1 MDTTYLV
8 IGLAILVS
16 SMATGF
22 IIFRMQGMHLMAHF
36 ITIILALIATLA
48 AVVTGMT
55 AAVYAAVILQ
65 FVVTITAYTQLM
77 PTLKDSFQTS
87 PGYSAHLAIVTIL
100 PVLALAGLLL

>member
-1 MDTTYLV
+1 MDSTYLV

-16 SMATGF
+16 AMATGF

-36 ITIILALIATLA
+36 AAIILALIATLA

-55 AAVYAAVILQ
+55 IAVYAAVVLQ
-65 FVVTITAYTQLM
+65 FIVTVTAYTQLV

-87 PGYSAHLAIVTIL
+87 PGYSAHLAIVTML

>member
-1 MDTTYLV
+1 MDITYLV

-16 SMATGF
+16 AMATGF

-36 ITIILALIATLA
+36 VAIILALIATLA

-55 AAVYAAVILQ
+55 LFVYAAVVLQ
-65 FVVTITAYTQLM
+65 FIVTITAYTQLVT
-77 PTLKDSFQTS
+77 TLKDSFQTS
-87 PGYSAHLAIVTIL
+87 PGYSAHLAIVTML

>member
-1 MDTTYLV
+1 MDITYLV

-22 IIFRMQGMHLMAHF
+22 IIFRMQGMHLMPHF
-36 ITIILALIATLA
+36 VAIILALVATLA

-55 AAVYAAVILQ
+55 AALYVAVILQ
-65 FVVTITAYTQLM
+65 FVVTITAYMQLV

-87 PGYSAHLAIVTIL
+87 PGYSAHVAVVTML
-100 PVLALAGLLL
+100 PVLALAGLLM

>member
-1 MDTTYLV
+1 MDMTYLV

-16 SMATGF
+16 GMATGF

-36 ITIILALIATLA
+36 IAIILALIATLA
-48 AVVTGMT
+48 AVVTGMSM
-55 AAVYAAVILQ
+55 AAYAAVILQ

-87 PGYSAHLAIVTIL
+87 PGYSAHLAIITML